1 MSSPLSLQ
9 SALGR
14 EVREPIRRG
23 NSGGARSPMRLYS
36 PLCCAEMQ
44 CVTILK
50 VPLSSRPSSA
60 PVVVVQCGGGHHG
73 PPFSQ
78 KWLSRKSFRAA
89 SIPSKDFTVFGHWR
103 ALRTLA
109 SAGESSSART
119 RPVREW
125 HAVALAQT
133 HQYIPNSAD
142 TQAVADNKLA
152 SRAGTPEVDIFGL
165 RIGILKAG
173 AHLPASGSA
182 T

>member
-1 MSSPLSLQ
+1 MCDHTQ
-9 SALGR
+9 SA
-14 EVREPIRRG
+14 
-23 NSGGARSPMRLYS
+23 
-36 PLCCAEMQ
+36 
-44 CVTILK
+44 
-50 VPLSSRPSSA
+50 
-60 PVVVVQCGGGHHG
+60 VVVAAEQCAGGGRTVWG
-73 PPFSQ
+73 WTPWPALQ
-78 KWLSRKSFRAA
+78 PKWLSRKSFRAA

-173 AHLPASGSA
+173 AHLPPLRGL